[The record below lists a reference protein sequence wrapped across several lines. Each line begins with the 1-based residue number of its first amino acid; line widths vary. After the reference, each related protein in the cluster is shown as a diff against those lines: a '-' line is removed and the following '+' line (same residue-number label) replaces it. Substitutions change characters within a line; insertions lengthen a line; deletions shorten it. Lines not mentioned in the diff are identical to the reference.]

1 MYISSTCDKWKFY
14 RIDYVQGYENHAG
27 FFSKVEPGEYILFI
41 QAEMTGSVRV
51 RFDSHVRMEEPYQYE
66 PTVDEV
72 KEIFDSTFFSISTV
86 SAVEATFNQATF
98 EESIA
103 FNNSFEELGFGSICI
118 KTLAKAKHKVAMR
131 VYPE

>member
-1 MYISSTCDKWKFY
+1 M
-14 RIDYVQGYENHAG
+14 
-27 FFSKVEPGEYILFI
+27 LFI
-41 QAEMTGSVRV
+41 QAEMAGNVRV

-66 PTVDEV
+66 PTTEEV
-72 KEIFDSTFFSISTV
+72 KDIFDSTFFSISVV

-103 FNNSFEELGFGSICI
+103 LNNSFEELGFGSICI